1 MIDPILFALP
11 LSVAAVIIV
20 SLLTEKGKNKIYYM
34 LSRACNSYNCELLP
48 YFNFFIFFLYD
59 SYLELMSLTKL

>member
-20 SLLTEKGKNKIYYM
+20 SLLTEKGKNKIYYT

-48 YFNFFIFFLYD
+48 YFNFLFS
-59 SYLELMSLTKL
+59 SYMIHILS